1 MLHINEET
9 FVKIQE
15 ILVENLKFG
24 IDIHKIDGYYSSKS
38 NMKRYLL

>member
-1 MLHINEET
+1 MLHIDEET

-15 ILVENLKFG
+15 ILVKNLKFG
-24 IDIHKIDGYYSSKS
+24 IHIDKIDGYYSSKS